1 MESHERADVL
11 GGGQR
16 RVCNRFLCRLAVRYV
31 FGALGVCDVGGGLME
46 FLEVVALALFA
57 LCIYQIGTMTDE
69 KEEDKK

>member
-1 MESHERADVL
+1 
-11 GGGQR
+11 
-16 RVCNRFLCRLAVRYV
+16 
-31 FGALGVCDVGGGLME
+31 ME